1 MTKTN
6 QNIIV
11 IGGESTEEMKF
22 MTPIDEYILSLTGN
36 VNPTILYISTANGDE
51 PIKTTEFIGKYK
63 SAGCIV
69 TQLAFFAPPFP
80 RREYISSLIDQAD
93 IIYVAGGNTRAMLAI
108 WREFGVISLLKEA
121 WAKGKVL
128 CGVSA
133 GAICW
138 FDYGHSD
145 SGGAF
150 ALISG
155 LGLLPGAICPHF
167 NSEAGREVS
176 FVEFIRHKGIHPAYA
191 VDDGIALHFKNGKYH
206 KTIRNDV
213 LCNGYEIGTVSPHIK
228 SLLSR

>member
-1 MTKTN
+1 MTKMN
-6 QNIIV
+6 NNIIV
-11 IGGESTEEMKF
+11 IGGESTEEMKC
-22 MTPIDEYILSLTGN
+22 MTPIDEYIRSLIGK
-36 VNPTILYISTANGDE
+36 VNPTTLYISTANGDD
-51 PIKTTEFIGKYK
+51 PVKIADFIGKYE
-63 SAGCIV
+63 SAGCTV
-69 TQLAFFAPPFP
+69 TPLTFFIPPFP
-80 RREYISSLIDQAD
+80 HAEHISALIDQAD

-155 LGLLPGAICPHF
+155 MGLLPGALCPHF
-167 NSEAGREVS
+167 NSEAGREAS
-176 FVEFIRHKGIHPAYA
+176 FVEFICHNGIHPAYA
-191 VDDGIALHFKNGKYH
+191 VDDGIALHFKNGQYH
-206 KTIRNDV
+206 KTIHNDV
-213 LCNGYEIGTVSPHIK
+213 LCSGYEVNAVSPHVK
-228 SLLSR
+228 SL